1 MGASLG
7 GMVREETAAEEKRV
21 GALPVT
27 SIHQTLIMEVLGEA
41 FKGSC
46 TKIVIIFSK
55 ESSNFKPSGNT

>member
-1 MGASLG
+1 M
-7 GMVREETAAEEKRV
+7 REETAAEEKRV

-55 ESSNFKPSGNT
+55 ETSNFKPSGNT